1 MFKSCS
7 KCGKIHASNY
17 QCNVR
22 DWSAYKDI
30 EERKLR
36 SRHAWTCKSKE
47 IRSRANY
54 LCEVCRD
61 QGTYTHKGLEVH
73 HIEKVKDNK
82 NLFLDDNNLICL
94 CIEHHKLADQGEID
108 PDYLRKLV
116 YQREIKNDRLGSGE
130 F

>member
-7 KCGKIHASNY
+7 KCGKIHASTFK
-17 QCNVR
+17 CNSR
-22 DWSAYKDI
+22 DYSRYKDKD
-30 EERKLR
+30 ERKLR
-36 SRHAWTCKSKE
+36 SRHAWTMMSKE
-47 IRSRANY
+47 IRSRANH

-61 QGTYTHKGLEVH
+61 QGVYTYKGLEVH

-108 PDYLRKLV
+108 SDYLRKLV
-116 YQREIKNDRLGSGE
+116 SQRESQK
-130 F
+130 